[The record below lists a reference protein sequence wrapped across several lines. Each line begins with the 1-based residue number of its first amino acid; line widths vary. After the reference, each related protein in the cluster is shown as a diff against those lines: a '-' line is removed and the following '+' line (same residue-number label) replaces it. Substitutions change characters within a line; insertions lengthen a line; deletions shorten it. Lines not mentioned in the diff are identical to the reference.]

1 MSSSGI
7 FKGLLVKKNNNS
19 KDSRV
24 FQHRG
29 TWTCINI
36 RDVDVV
42 FRQIAPEDGG
52 AHRQGGS
59 EVREAEMESPV
70 GSQEDS
76 ERRQG

>member
-1 MSSSGI
+1 M
-7 FKGLLVKKNNNS
+7 
-19 KDSRV
+19 
-24 FQHRG
+24 
-29 TWTCINI
+29 
-36 RDVDVV
+36 V